1 MNRAILVASR
11 FFSLAAAAL
20 LLAGSLPAQDAEHAR
35 GLAPGRGD
43 VHSRGWDAAV
53 ALRGAPLPPRFPE
66 IGKDVQRIPLENAIV
81 LYVKEDRRLPLV
93 EFEAL
98 VRVGDAYE
106 GPGEHGVA
114 GMLGTMMRSGGTEK
128 WEPQALDDRLAFL
141 AANLSVGIGEDSG
154 SVSIGLLAKDV
165 EEGLGIFDEVLRRPA
180 FDEGRLELARRR
192 SMNGILQRNDN
203 PGQILRRELDAL
215 FYPEGHPRGRSQ
227 TPEGLAGITREKLG
241 AFHAKFFRPENT
253 RIAIVG
259 DFDANEMVERVK
271 AVFADWKKSGEPVA
285 AVPPFQPK
293 SRPGIFV
300 VRKDLNQSS
309 ISLAHPA
316 IDRTN
321 PDRYA
326 VTMMNSILGGGSF
339 SSRITESVRSNEGLA
354 YSARSSFPTNDREA
368 GLFQATVQTK
378 TETTTRA
385 VEILDVEIRKMQS
398 GSISRNE
405 FDTARE
411 SILYGMVFRND
422 RPSEIVSRLMR
433 LEFEGLP
440 ADQDRIDFE
449 GYSAVTPEGVVA
461 AARKYLRPS
470 DLTFFVVGD
479 TAAFEANAASRGPIT
494 RIEPTAYDF
503 ASFRD
508 AGFRPGR

>member
-1 MNRAILVASR
+1 MNRSIVLSGSSIATAVFLVAN
-11 FFSLAAAAL
+11 
-20 LLAGSLPAQDAEHAR
+20 LPAQEAGHAR

-43 VHSRGWDAAV
+43 VHSKGWDGAWK
-53 ALRGAPLPPRFPE
+53 LRGAPLPPRFPE
-66 IGKDVQRIPLENAIV
+66 IGKDVRRIPLENGAI

-98 VRVGDAYE
+98 VRVGDRYE
-106 GPGEHGVA
+106 SAEEYGLA
-114 GMLGTMMRSGGTEK
+114 GMLGTMMRLGGTEK

-154 SVSIGLLAKDV
+154 SVSLGLLSKDLA
-165 EEGLGIFDEVLRRPA
+165 EGLEIFTEVLRRPR
-180 FDEGRLELARRR
+180 FDERRLELARRR
-192 SMNGILQRNDN
+192 AMNAILQRNDN

-215 FYPEGHPRGRSQ
+215 FYPADHPRGRSQ
-227 TPEGLAGITREKLG
+227 TPQQLAGITRERLRDFY
-241 AFHAKFFRPENT
+241 ARHFRPENT

-259 DFDANEMVERVK
+259 DFDEGEMVERVR
-271 AVFADWKKSGEPVA
+271 AALAGWERGGEPLG
-285 AVPPFQPK
+285 PPAKFEPEE
-293 SRPGIFV
+293 RPGIFV
-300 VRKDLNQSS
+300 VRRDLNQSS
-309 ISLAHPA
+309 ISLAQPA
-316 IDRTN
+316 IDRSN

-354 YSARSSFPTNDREA
+354 YSARSAFPTDDREP

-385 VEILDVEIRKMQS
+385 VDILEEEIRRMKA
-398 GSISRNE
+398 GPISKNE
-405 FDTARE
+405 FDTAKE

-422 RPSEIVSRLMR
+422 RPSQVVSRLMR

-449 GYSAVTPEGVVA
+449 GFSAVTPEHVVA
-461 AARKYLRPS
+461 AARKYLRPE
-470 DLTFFVVGD
+470 DLTIFVVGD
-479 TAAFEANAASRGPIT
+479 TEGFEAEAASRGAIT
-494 RIEPTAYDF
+494 RIEPKDYDL
-503 ASFRD
+503 ASFEE